1 MNVHA
6 VQTQVF
12 CESDDLPAFIKLHI
26 PRLKNGSIVVVA
38 SKIVALAE
46 SRTADPKDKVKLIK
60 QESSWRKKILPK
72 WWLTVRQGV
81 VSVNAGI
88 DESNS
93 DGSLILLPKDCFK
106 AASGLRKKLQKAY
119 GVSKLGIVITDSR
132 VAPLRAGVTGVA
144 LGYAGFRGVR
154 DYRGAK
160 DIFGKRLEVTQ
171 TNVAD
176 SLATAAT
183 LVMGEGSER
192 QPLAII
198 EGAPVEFAKR
208 TNPREVLIP
217 LAEDMY
223 RGLFG

>member
-1 MNVHA
+1 MNVRA
-6 VQTQVF
+6 VRTRLF
-12 CESDDLPAFIKLHI
+12 SEGDDLAMFIERHI
-26 PRLKNGSIVVVA
+26 PKMKEGSILVVA
-38 SKIVALAE
+38 SKAVALAE
-46 SRTADPKDKVKLIK
+46 GRTADTTDKEKLIK

-72 WWLTVRQGV
+72 WWLTVRP
-81 VSVNAGI
+81 GI

-93 DGSLILLPKDCFK
+93 NGKLVLLPEDCF
-106 AASGLRKKLQKAY
+106 ASAKRLRLGLLKKYGLKKL
-119 GVSKLGIVITDSR
+119 GVIITDSR

-144 LGYAGFRGVR
+144 LGYAGFRGIR
-154 DYRGAK
+154 DYRGKK
-160 DIFGKRLEVTQ
+160 DIFGKKLEVTR

-198 EGAPVEFAKR
+198 EGAPVEFSER

-217 LAEDMY
+217 LADDIY